1 MKVSNLKSSNGNSV
15 ANQYVIE
22 SGDKI
27 MFQSYNSMI
36 AEVMNGTIYL
46 DPVYY
51 NYSKTTSKYLY
62 RFLNMNK
69 KQIDEGLRSGK
80 IKFRN
85 LN

>member
-1 MKVSNLKSSNGNSV
+1 MKVSNLLSSSGNKV

-22 SGDKI
+22 DNGTI
-27 MFQSYNSMI
+27 FFQSYGSMI
-36 AEVMNGTIYL
+36 AEINHGKIYL

-69 KQIDEGLRSGK
+69 KEIDSYIRKGSIVFK
-80 IKFRN
+80 N